1 MWYAHHQNAMLVPF
15 GFFYKLRIRNG
26 YSIITLHKS
35 VNNKWIKV
43 RHSTIL
49 NDTKYIEHQ
58 HRPNVILVIVHFH
71 ASTCGVILL

>member
-1 MWYAHHQNAMLVPF
+1 MWYAQHQTAMLVPF
-15 GFFYKLRIRNG
+15 VFYKLRIRNG

-43 RHSTIL
+43 MHSTIL
-49 NDTKYIEHQ
+49 NDTKYTAHQ

-71 ASTCGVILL
+71 ASTCDVILP